1 MAVAQCL
8 IDHGLVPREEVKGH
22 SWYKNGQV
30 VPDATFTVWVSG
42 HRDTVYA
49 GKTLQEW
56 EDEATAGWPGWKCP
70 L

>member
-1 MAVAQCL
+1 MS
-8 IDHGLVPREEVKGH
+8 REEVKGR

-30 VPDATFTVWVSG
+30 VPDAAFTVWVSG
-42 HRDTVYA
+42 HRDTVYE
-49 GKTLQEW
+49 GKTLQAW